1 MSTLLQYRQR
11 ALSLDPSLGQVETIT
26 GLATTSVTAA
36 SLAYG
41 TVGARKFSEK
51 WLLRPTAALNGSGV
65 AVDRLRFSSDY
76 VSSTGAI
83 SHAGTNYADTTVTDE
98 VVEIHEHEPWTL
110 EQAIQDALAQTLRVD
125 RTVLQPRTDGRYF
138 FNAFSWITAPQ
149 GVRVGKSASN
159 VLTGNRHFDQWGTV
173 STAGVLQP
181 DRWALA
187 GTSATFARSST
198 SRSRYALSVTR
209 SGTTTT
215 VEQTVQA
222 VTGSTNDT
230 GLRGQV
236 VTGFVIAQTTVA
248 SQTRVRVTSEKA
260 DGTVLS
266 TTNSSYHS
274 AGGSWEELTAE
285 HTVDSAADVVRVSIR
300 NEADGAQVLDDA
312 GLLEGTMNDSERRD
326 NFPVSWLEVDWSQNP
341 LMFLTSTGITGQ
353 IVIQSRRPYPTF
365 DATRVRSGLADAD
378 SQDAPLDLIAY
389 RALAKFYQREADGL
403 NGNASLARQAAK
415 YAKTADI
422 MGAAHLAEPQGDE
435 TGAQMLSGKARGY
448 AAVIN

>member
-1 MSTLLQYRQR
+1 MPTLTEYRR
-11 ALSLDPSLGQVETIT
+11 RMLSLDDSLGQVETVT
-26 GLATTSVTAA
+26 GLATGSVTAA

-51 WLLRPTAALNGSGV
+51 YILRPSAALSGGV
-65 AVDRLRFSSDY
+65 AVDRLRFSSNY
-76 VSSTGAI
+76 TSSSGAI
-83 SHAGTNYADTTVTDE
+83 AHAGTNYADTTITDE
-98 VVEIHEHEPWTL
+98 AVEIHEHEPWRL
-110 EQAIQDALAQTLRVD
+110 EQAIQDALAQTLRID
-125 RTVLQPRTDGRYF
+125 RSHLQPRTDGRYYL
-138 FNAFSWITAPQ
+138 NNFSWVNAAQ
-149 GVRVGKSASN
+149 GVKVGRSDSR

-181 DRWALA
+181 DRWTMS
-187 GTSATFARSST
+187 GSGATFARSTT
-198 SRSRYALSVTR
+198 SRSRYSLSATR

-222 VTGSTNDT
+222 VTGSSSDST
-230 GLRGQV
+230 LRGKV

-266 TTNSSYHS
+266 TTNSSFHTG
-274 AGGSWEELTAE
+274 GGSWEELTAE
-285 HTVDSAADVVRVSIR
+285 HTVDASADVVRISVR
-300 NEADGAQVLDDA
+300 NEADGAQLLDDG

-341 LMFLTSTGITGQ
+341 LMFLTDTGITGQ

-389 RALAKFYQREADGL
+389 RALAKFYQRQADGL
-403 NGNASLARQAAK
+403 GGNASLARRAEK
-415 YAKTADI
+415 YAGQADV
-422 MGAAHLAEPQGDE
+422 MGAAHLAEPQGNE
-435 TGAQMLSGKARGY
+435 RGAVTLSGKARGY
-448 AAVIN
+448 AAGVV